1 MQQYE
6 KSNITNSTLGE
17 GGVSIKGCDC
27 SGVEGFGNVQKT
39 IKYKVEEDFFEDWH
53 VWQYFSIRLS
63 KT

>member
-1 MQQYE
+1 MRKVILLTVHWE
-6 KSNITNSTLGE
+6 RGE
-17 GGVSIKGCDC
+17 FLSRGATAVVLK
-27 SGVEGFGNVQKT
+27 GFGNVQKT